1 VRVTG
6 ADVPPSRLA
15 KKRGPRLA
23 PVRRELSSSDLLDMR
38 DILHRVYGG
47 WWLLAGI
54 RGSSGELAVTHIE
67 AGPIEFSD
75 GILPGDLSFE
85 VNGQHVVTIGV
96 VMEGSIEVD
105 RGEAADCYQAG
116 DVFVVSFPHADFACR
131 TRNARLRALSL
142 PAPVLARVVGA
153 APDGRARPVRFL
165 SQRPASSSGRDQWK
179 STASFIGDLLAGPA
193 ATADYLVIDAAARLL
208 AATVLAVFPNTLTTH
223 PDHAD
228 GRGAWPTALRRA
240 VAFVDDHSHQDI
252 TVADVAAAAAVTVRA
267 VQLVFRRHLDT
278 TPMAYLRQ
286 VRLARAHADLVA
298 ATPGDGQTVTAVA
311 ERWGFPSASRFT
323 ARYRQAYGV
332 SPSQTLRQS

>member
-1 VRVTG
+1 
-6 ADVPPSRLA
+6 
-15 KKRGPRLA
+15 
-23 PVRRELSSSDLLDMR
+23 VRRELSSSDLLAMR
-38 DILHRVYGG
+38 GILHRVYGG

-54 RGSSGELAVTHIE
+54 RGNAGELAVTHID

-85 VNGQHVVTIGV
+85 VNGQDVVTIGV
-96 VMEGSIEVD
+96 VIAGSIEID
-105 RGEAADCYQAG
+105 RGEAAERYQVG
-116 DVFVVSFPHADFACR
+116 DAFVISFPHASFACR

-142 PAPVLARVVGA
+142 AAPVLARVAGA

-165 SQRPASSSGRDQWK
+165 SQRPASSGGRDQWK
-179 STASFIGDLLAGPA
+179 STASFVGDLLAGPA
-193 ATADYLVIDAAARLL
+193 ATADSLVIDAAARLL

-223 PDHAD
+223 PDHSD
-228 GRGAWPTALRRA
+228 SRGAWPTALRRA
-240 VAFVDDHSHQDI
+240 VAFVDDHPHQDI

-286 VRLARAHADLVA
+286 VRLARAHADLLA
-298 ATPGDGQTVTAVA
+298 ATPGDGQTVTAIA
-311 ERWGFPSASRFT
+311 ERWGFPSASRFA